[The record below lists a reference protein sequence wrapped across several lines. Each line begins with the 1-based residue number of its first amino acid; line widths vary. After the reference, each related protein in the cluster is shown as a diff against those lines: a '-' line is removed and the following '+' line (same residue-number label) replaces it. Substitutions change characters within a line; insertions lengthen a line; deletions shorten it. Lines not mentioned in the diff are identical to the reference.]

1 MVVEGAM
8 FKFILK
14 GIMLRRPF
22 VRGAAAASL
31 PSVAQSA
38 NDFAMHDIY
47 HHGLCTQGRLAL
59 QIGADDRRQL
69 RRAKIIDAVVLALWG
84 LGLLS
89 LMWLGTARSEER

>member
-59 QIGADDRRQL
+59 QIGSDDRRQL
-69 RRAKIIDAVVLALWG
+69 MRVKLIDAGVFASLV

-89 LMWLGTARSEER
+89 LIWLGSAAGF